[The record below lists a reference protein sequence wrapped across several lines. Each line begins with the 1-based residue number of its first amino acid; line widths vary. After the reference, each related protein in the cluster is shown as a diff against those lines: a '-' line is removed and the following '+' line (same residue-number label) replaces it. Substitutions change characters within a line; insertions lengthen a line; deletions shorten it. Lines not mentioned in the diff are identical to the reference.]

1 MKRILSILAASII
14 AALPAFAAAEGVEAK
29 SGSVRPRNEV
39 SVSYGTLS
47 VPHVANILGGVFGT
61 AFTGGLAKVDK
72 IATSG
77 AIGVEYLN
85 YLNSHIAV
93 GGSIVEERLTLNFG
107 SYDGKDEDGNA
118 TYKDG
123 EDQHNNY
130 ITIMPTAKLPWFYY
144 DHFSMYSK
152 AGAGICVGTDSGDVT
167 FGMQLSPIGLDFGG
181 KAFRGFAEVGFG
193 MQGFLLAGLR
203 WGF

>member
-14 AALPAFAAAEGVEAK
+14 AALPAFAAEEGVEAK
-29 SGSVRPRNEV
+29 SGSVRPKNEV

-47 VPHVANILGGVFGT
+47 VPHIANILGGVFGT

-77 AIGVEYLN
+77 AIGVEYMN

-93 GGSIVEERLTLNFG
+93 GGCLTEECLTLSFD

-123 EDQHNNY
+123 EDQRNNY
-130 ITIMPTAKLPWFYY
+130 VTVMPAAKLPWFYY
-144 DHFSMYSK
+144 DHVSMYSK
-152 AGAGICVGTDSGDVT
+152 AGVGMSVNTGSGDVN
-167 FGMQLSPIGLDFGG
+167 FALQVSPVGIDFGG

>member
-1 MKRILSILAASII
+1 MKRILSIFTALVI
-14 AALPAFAAAEGVEAK
+14 AALPAFAGSDGVETK
-29 SGSVRPRNEV
+29 SGSVRPKNEV

-47 VPHVANILGGVFGT
+47 IPHFANILGGVFGT

-77 AIGVEYLN
+77 AIGIDYMN

-93 GGSIVEERLTLNFG
+93 GGSIVEECLTLTFD
-107 SYDGKDEDGNA
+107 SYNGKDEDGNA

-130 ITIMPTAKLPWFYY
+130 VTIMPVAKLPWFYY

-152 AGAGICVGTDSGDVT
+152 AGAGVCVGTNTGDVT

-181 KAFRGFAEVGFG
+181 KAFRGFAEIGFG